1 MIKSMTGFG
10 RGEYSISGFEFL
22 VEIKTIN
29 HRYLDLNI
37 RIPRQYSFLEEVV
50 RKTIPNY
57 ISRGKIDV
65 NVNIN
70 DFGDNSKKVLFNE
83 EIIKSYFEEANK
95 LEESLGLKNNFAF
108 SNVLMLQDAVRVQGS
123 DDEEQLINYFYV
135 ALNNS
140 LVSLIKMRET
150 EGNALKEDILSK
162 ADKLLDVF
170 TQIEERAQS
179 VVLEYK
185 DKLSN
190 RVSELLAKS
199 DIKLEETRLATEV
212 ALYADRSCIDE
223 EITRFKSHVVQLKDT
238 LNFDEPIG
246 KRLDFIIQELNRE
259 TNTIGSKSNDLIITN
274 AVIEIKNILE
284 QIREQIQNIE

>member
-83 EIIKSYFEEANK
+83 EIIKSYFDEAKK
-95 LEESLGLKNNFAF
+95 LEESLGIKNNFAF

-123 DDEEQLINYFYV
+123 DDEEQLVNYFYV

-162 ADKLLDVF
+162 ADRLLDVF

-179 VVLEYK
+179 VVLEYR

-190 RVSELLAKS
+190 RVSELIAKS

-223 EITRFKSHVVQLKDT
+223 EITRFKSHIVQLKDT